1 MKALSKKIVISIL
14 SILTFVCGVAC
25 FSMLNIKKTS
35 IANAE
40 AYSNVVEIAPNGYVD
55 LWEKLDLGAELG
67 QYILEFDSNSTD
79 DFTLAITVNT
89 GNTRLF
95 TIKKSVA
102 LGNGLTVTDNGDGWS
117 HYVYDYSTLMANY
130 GNDTSYY
137 NPTLADFY
145 MTGLRN
151 YGAGANTLTIANV
164 EFYKS
169 VTKITLDAIG
179 HGGWNNVDSSFN
191 GVIPEGTT
199 WLLLNFSLPNDD
211 FTPDATNLIT
221 DSNSLSLGVKLNGK
235 TFYELYQEN
244 DQFAINALL
253 GYFQFQIPKTYLV
266 GGNGYAVPTIVIE
279 EGTQFKGYSLPQVEM
294 ELRNGTWQEP
304 VNYDNLTFT
313 GFLGDDFNN
322 KDFGAPS
329 VFLTFDASDFAPGVQ
344 IFPESVSGIKL
355 NGVELPKNQF
365 ILWEANRLWIQ
376 YTVEDVVANVNGY
389 SHPTIEFKNATISNA
404 SNTYTFNDFTI
415 YLNLDTQLWQTEKP
429 AGYTA
434 IQEAGI
440 TGIGSNNCA
449 LVGSN
454 YVTDFEFS
462 VDLSGCDASAFDSL
476 VKFNGNSVSSV
487 GGALSITGNCLKVA
501 IPNTVEIA
509 NGSTL
514 TVEAGSVEGYI
525 FSATAV
531 YKYFNGYFI
540 SNYDIGTPSI
550 ALEAIGHGGW
560 NNVDSTFN
568 GVISE
573 GATWTLLNF
582 TGDDFEADATNLIAD
597 LNALS
602 VGVKL
607 NGKTFYELYQEN
619 NQFAIHALLGYFTL
633 QIPKTYLVAVNG
645 YDVPT
650 VEIAEGT
657 PFKGQY
663 LPQVKMVLINET
675 WQEPAKYDDLA
686 FTGFLGDDFN
696 NKDFG
701 TPSVILTF
709 DASDLAKGGQAFAES
724 VSGIKINGVEL
735 SKNKLVLWE
744 ANRLWIQYTAEDAV
758 ADVNGYSHP
767 TIEFKNAT
775 VSNATHAYT
784 FSDFTIYLNLDTQL
798 WQTEKPAGYVIYKST
813 TLDGIDATSTQQAI
827 VLNYADSFTGADGTS
842 ALEAAITLGD
852 GITLAQDGGS
862 VAIDTENN
870 RITITTVGIYDK
882 VTISSD
888 VRVGGVVIPSDIFY
902 YWEGAWHTNYKAKL
916 ANVGVSDWNNVDSS
930 YNTAIPEG
938 TTWTIISL
946 YDFDNK
952 GLKFDASKVNL
963 LENEEFARRISL
975 NGVSLYDLIGDN
987 QLLVV
992 NTLMGYLQ
1000 FQIPKDLLVSNDEYK
1015 VPTIK
1020 ISAGAEIGD
1029 VILPELEIILFKG
1042 AWLESDALNMT
1053 PFEYNG
1059 IAGGWNNIDNGNSKD
1074 TILMYGKF
1082 VLENGDSG
1090 AYVGDYLN
1098 SKAEDGNVSHNDT
1111 SNLATGV
1118 SGEEIT
1124 LNGIKIKD
1132 IPGLVLSYAHGY
1144 CYVYF
1149 SIPEFAL
1156 VPNDEY
1162 PVTTL
1167 HIPQDTIFMTSLLNE
1182 VTLYLVDGAWT
1193 TEKPAVV
1200 EGVDD
1205 SYITIGDIT
1214 ENSEL
1219 LLDGDESFEAQIP
1232 SGDIVFKYLFSAT
1245 EKNLNYTISLLD
1257 DNNNVIKIRV
1267 TAVSENNKLYQK
1279 VALLFNADELD
1290 SGKIAFTTDEL
1301 YAYRIAVSSVDNQ
1314 IHIVVSVD
1322 GVILVDELI
1331 DDLEAGANLKIQ
1343 TGKAGTY
1350 SFKDFKAGD
1359 IKKPIINWQGK
1370 STYTFKHGEEKPD
1383 DTLFIG
1389 SLYASDNVDFD
1400 GISYETATVEWQE
1413 GAVVDGK
1420 LQKGNWIVTISISDS
1435 SNNIARMT
1443 VLAVVS
1449 NDMEFMV
1456 YFGDAEGQ
1464 VYNKGDLIERPTDPI
1479 KEEDE
1484 YGTYVFD
1491 GWYFNDR
1498 KWDFANDI
1506 VLEDVY
1512 LEARFI
1518 NVKSKQFTIT
1528 LVSEGLENNYQYDFK
1543 FNYTEENIISN
1554 IKLIIEEVD
1563 GYEYK
1568 LYNGSTLIDS
1578 ITVEKDMTIRV
1589 VYTEIVVEPDEPDTP
1604 NEPGTPN
1611 EPDTPSEPGASDNS
1625 TNEGNSSSSD
1635 SKSSG
1640 CFGTVST
1647 SATLIF
1653 IVFAAMVMFKGLLR
1667 KGGKENE

>member
-40 AYSNVVEIAPNGYVD
+40 AYSDVVEIAPNGYVD
-55 LWEKLDLGAELG
+55 LWENLDLGAELG

-79 DFTLAITVNT
+79 DFTLGITVNT

-102 LGNGLTVTDNGDGWS
+102 LGNGLTVTDNGDGWN

-151 YGAGANTLTIANV
+151 YGAANTLTIANV
-164 EFYKS
+164 EFYKNI
-169 VTKITLDAIG
+169 TYITLDAIG
-179 HGGWNNVDSSFN
+179 HGGWNNVDNSFN
-191 GVIPEGTT
+191 GAVPDGVT
-199 WLLLNFSLPNDD
+199 WTLLNFSLPNDD

-221 DSNSLSLGVKLNGK
+221 DANSLSLGVKLNGK

-244 DQFAINALL
+244 NQFAINTLL

-266 GGNGYAVPTIVIE
+266 GGNGYTLPTIEIA
-279 EGTQFKGYSLPQVEM
+279 EGTLFKGYSLPQVEM
-294 ELRNGTWQEP
+294 ELRDGTWQEP
-304 VNYDNLTFT
+304 AKYDDLAFT

-322 KDFGAPS
+322 KDFGALS
-329 VFLTFDASDFAPGVQ
+329 VFLTFDASNFAPGAQ

-376 YTVEDVVANVNGY
+376 YTAEDVVANVNGY
-389 SHPTIEFKNATISNA
+389 SHPTIEFVNATVSNA
-404 SNTYTFNDFTI
+404 TNTYTFNNFAI

-429 AGYTA
+429 EGYSTTT
-434 IQEAGI
+434 ETGI
-440 TGIGSNNCA
+440 TGIGSNNCT

-454 YVTDFEFS
+454 YVSDIEFS
-462 VDLSGCDASAFDSL
+462 VDLSGCEASAFDSL
-476 VKFNGNSVSSV
+476 VKFNGNSVAAV
-487 GGALSITGNCLKVA
+487 GGTLSIAGNCLKVS

-509 NGSTL
+509 NGATL
-514 TVEAGSVEGYI
+514 AVEGGNVNGYI
-525 FSATAV
+525 FSASLV

-540 SNYDIGTPSI
+540 GDYDIGTPNI
-550 ALEAIGHGGW
+550 TLDAIGHGGW
-560 NNVDSTFN
+560 NNVDNTYN
-568 GVISE
+568 TVIPE

-582 TGDDFEADATNLIAD
+582 SLPNDDFTPDATNLITEA
-597 LNALS
+597 NSLS
-602 VGVKL
+602 LSATL
-607 NGKTFYELYQEN
+607 NGKTFYELYKEN
-619 NQFAIHALLGYFTL
+619 NQFAINVFLGYFQF
-633 QIPKTYLVAVNG
+633 QIPKTYLVGGNG
-645 YDVPT
+645 YELPT
-650 VEIAEGT
+650 IEIAEGT

-663 LPQVKMVLINET
+663 LPQVNMELRDGI

-701 TPSVILTF
+701 TPSVFLTF
-709 DASDLAKGGQAFAES
+709 EASDFATDAQANPVS
-724 VSGIKINGVEL
+724 VSGIKLNGVEL
-735 SKNKLVLWE
+735 SKNKLVLWDT
-744 ANRLWIQYTAEDAV
+744 NRLWIQYTAEDAV

-775 VSNATHAYT
+775 LSNATNTYT
-784 FSDFTIYLNLDTQL
+784 FNDLTIYLNLDTQL
-798 WQTEKPAGYVIYKST
+798 WQTEKPEGYVIYKST
-813 TLDGIDATSTQQAI
+813 TLEGIDVTSAQQAI

-842 ALEAAITLGD
+842 ALEAAIILGD
-852 GITLAQDGGS
+852 NTTLAQDGGS
-862 VAIDTENN
+862 VTIDAENN
-870 RITITTVGIYDK
+870 RITIATVGAYNKIM
-882 VTISSD
+882 ISGD
-888 VRVGGVVIPSDIFY
+888 VRVGSIILPSDVFY

-916 ANVGVSDWNNVDSS
+916 ANIGVSGWNNVDSS

-952 GLKFDASKVNL
+952 GLKFDSSKVNL
-963 LENEEFARRISL
+963 LEDEEFARRISL
-975 NGVSLYDLIGDN
+975 NGVSLYDLMGDN

-1000 FQIPKDLLVSNDEYK
+1000 FQTPKDLLVSNNEYK

-1059 IAGGWNNIDNGNSKD
+1059 IAGGWNNVTNGTFKD
-1074 TILMYGKF
+1074 TILTYGKF

-1301 YAYRIAVSSVDNQ
+1301 YAYRIALTSVDNQ
-1314 IHIVVSVD
+1314 LRIVVSVD

-1400 GISYETATVEWQE
+1400 GISYETATVEWQN
-1413 GAVVDGK
+1413 GAIVDGK
-1420 LQKGNWIVTISISDS
+1420 LQKGEWTVTISISDS

-1449 NDMEFMV
+1449 NDMQFMV

-1554 IKLIIEEVD
+1554 IKLIIEEVE

-1568 LYNGSTLIDS
+1568 LYNGSTLINS

-1589 VYTEIVVEPDEPDTP
+1589 VYTEIV
-1604 NEPGTPN
+1604 NQPN
-1611 EPDTPSEPGASDNS
+1611 EPDTPNGSDAPDNS
-1625 TNEGNSSSSD
+1625 SNNEGNKDADD
-1635 SKSSG
+1635 SKSG
-1640 CFGTVST
+1640 CFGTVNT
-1647 SATLIF
+1647 NVALIF
-1653 IVFAAMVMFKGLLR
+1653 IAFAGMVVLKGLLR

>member
-25 FSMLNIKKTS
+25 FSILNIKKTS

-40 AYSNVVEIAPNGYVD
+40 AYSDVVEIAPNGYVD

-79 DFTLAITVNT
+79 DFTLGITVNT

-102 LGNGLTVTDNGDGWS
+102 LGNGLTVTDNGDGWN

-130 GNDTSYY
+130 GNDISYY

-151 YGAGANTLTIANV
+151 YGAANTLTIANV
-164 EFYKS
+164 EFYKNI
-169 VTKITLDAIG
+169 TYITLDAIG
-179 HGGWNNVDSSFN
+179 HGGWNNVDNSFN
-191 GVIPEGTT
+191 GAVPEGVT
-199 WLLLNFSLPNDD
+199 WTLLNFSLPNDD
-211 FTPDATNLIT
+211 FTPDATNLIA
-221 DSNSLSLGVKLNGK
+221 DANSLSLGVKLNGK

-244 DQFAINALL
+244 NQFAINTLL

-266 GGNGYAVPTIVIE
+266 GGNGYTLPTIEIVE
-279 EGTQFKGYSLPQVEM
+279 DVEFKGHYLPKIKIV
-294 ELRNGTWQEP
+294 LVNGTWQEP
-304 VNYDNLTFT
+304 LKYDDLAFM

-376 YTVEDVVANVNGY
+376 YTAEDVVANVNGY
-389 SHPTIEFKNATISNA
+389 SHPTIEFVNATVSNA
-404 SNTYTFNDFTI
+404 TNTYTFNNFAI

-429 AGYTA
+429 EGYSTTT
-434 IQEAGI
+434 ETGI
-440 TGIGSNNCA
+440 TGIGSNNCT

-454 YVTDFEFS
+454 YVTDIEFS
-462 VDLSGCDASAFDSL
+462 VDLSACEASAFDGL
-476 VKFNGNSVSSV
+476 VKFNGNSIAAV
-487 GGALSITGNCLKVA
+487 GGTLSIAGNCLKVA

-509 NGSTL
+509 NGATL
-514 TVEAGSVEGYI
+514 AVDGGNVNGYI
-525 FSATAV
+525 FSASAV
-531 YKYFNGYFI
+531 YNYFNGYFI
-540 SNYDIGTPSI
+540 GDYDIGTPNI
-550 ALEAIGHGGW
+550 TLDAIGHGGW
-560 NNVDSTFN
+560 NNVDNTYN
-568 GVISE
+568 TVIPE

-582 TGDDFEADATNLIAD
+582 SLPNDDFTPDATNLITEA
-597 LNALS
+597 NSLS
-602 VGVKL
+602 LSATL
-607 NGKTFYELYQEN
+607 NGKTFYELYKEN
-619 NQFAIHALLGYFTL
+619 NQFAINVFLGYFQF
-633 QIPKTYLVAVNG
+633 QIPKTYLVGGNG
-645 YDVPT
+645 YELPT
-650 VEIAEGT
+650 IEIAEGT

-663 LPQVKMVLINET
+663 LPQVNMELRDGI

-701 TPSVILTF
+701 TPSVFLTF
-709 DASDLAKGGQAFAES
+709 EASDFATDAQANPVS
-724 VSGIKINGVEL
+724 VSGIKLNGVEL
-735 SKNKLVLWE
+735 SKNKLVLWDT
-744 ANRLWIQYTAEDAV
+744 NRLWIQYTAEDAV

-775 VSNATHAYT
+775 LSNATNTYT
-784 FSDFTIYLNLDTQL
+784 FNDLTIYLNLDTQL
-798 WQTEKPAGYVIYKST
+798 WQTEKPEGYVIYKST
-813 TLDGIDATSTQQAI
+813 TLEGIDVTSAQQAI

-842 ALEAAITLGD
+842 ALEAAIILGD
-852 GITLAQDGGS
+852 NTTLAQDGGS
-862 VAIDTENN
+862 VTIDAENN
-870 RITITTVGIYDK
+870 RITIATVGAYNKIM
-882 VTISSD
+882 ISGD
-888 VRVGGVVIPSDIFY
+888 VRVGSIILPSDVFY

-916 ANVGVSDWNNVDSS
+916 ANIGVSGWNNVDSS

-952 GLKFDASKVNL
+952 GLKFDSSKVNL
-963 LENEEFARRISL
+963 LEDEEFARRISL
-975 NGVSLYDLIGDN
+975 NGVSLYDLMGDN

-1000 FQIPKDLLVSNDEYK
+1000 FQTPKDLLVSNNEYK

-1059 IAGGWNNIDNGNSKD
+1059 IAGGWNNVTNGTLKD
-1074 TILMYGKF
+1074 TILTYGKF

-1301 YAYRIAVSSVDNQ
+1301 YAYRIALTSVDNQ
-1314 IHIVVSVD
+1314 LRIVVSVD

-1400 GISYETATVEWQE
+1400 GISYETATVEWQN
-1413 GAVVDGK
+1413 GAIVDGK
-1420 LQKGNWIVTISISDS
+1420 LQKGEWTVTISISDS

-1449 NDMEFMV
+1449 NDMQFMV

-1554 IKLIIEEVD
+1554 IKLIIEEVE

-1589 VYTEIVVEPDEPDTP
+1589 VYTEIV
-1604 NEPGTPN
+1604 NQPN
-1611 EPDTPSEPGASDNS
+1611 EPDTPNGSDAPDNS
-1625 TNEGNSSSSD
+1625 SNNEGNKDADD
-1635 SKSSG
+1635 SKSG
-1640 CFGTVST
+1640 CFGTVNT
-1647 SATLIF
+1647 NVALIL
-1653 IVFAAMVMFKGLLR
+1653 IAFAGMVVLKGLLR